1 MTVTCRRKWKKIE
14 QNLDYKAN
22 DFLLSSLVL
31 EKVFPHLTHSICMV
45 TVETGHQD
53 CLKYLPSGGL

>member
-1 MTVTCRRKWKKIE
+1 ME
-14 QNLDYKAN
+14 QNIDYKAN
-22 DFLLSSLVL
+22 GFLLSSLVL
-31 EKVFPHLTHSICMV
+31 EMFFFSHLTHSICMV

>member
-1 MTVTCRRKWKKIE
+1 ME

-22 DFLLSSLVL
+22 GFLLSSLVL
-31 EKVFPHLTHSICMV
+31 EMFFFFFFPHLTHSICMV